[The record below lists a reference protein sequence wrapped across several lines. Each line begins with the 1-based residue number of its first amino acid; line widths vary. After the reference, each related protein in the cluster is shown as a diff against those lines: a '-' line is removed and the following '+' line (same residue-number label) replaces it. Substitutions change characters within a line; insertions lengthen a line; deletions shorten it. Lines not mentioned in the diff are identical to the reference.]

1 MATVAAI
8 VALGAVA
15 VTLAALVFLHFGR
28 TVLNPVM
35 AAVSEYGISGLR
47 GGYRVATISLGVA
60 AIALGVAITFF
71 LGEPNLLAFLFL
83 LLFGVA
89 RLVISWAP
97 MDAPGAARTG
107 TGRAHNVLATIFF
120 ASATVAA
127 FLFSGSFAGDPVF
140 GPIAGVSSALAWA
153 MAAFG
158 AFAVVAGF
166 VPGAR
171 AVPVVW
177 RVFGLAERL
186 LYAAILVWMTVAAVA
201 VLAR

>member
-1 MATVAAI
+1 MATFAAI
-8 VALGAVA
+8 VAVAGVAITLG
-15 VTLAALVFLHFGR
+15 ALVFLHLGR
-28 TVLNPVM
+28 TGLSPVS
-35 AAVSEYGISGLR
+35 AAVSSYGISALR
-47 GGYRVATISLGVA
+47 SGYRVATIALGVG

-71 LGEPNLLAFLFL
+71 LAVPNLPAFLFL

-89 RLVISWAP
+89 RLVTSWAP

-127 FLFSGSFAGDPVF
+127 FLFSASFAGDPVF
-140 GPIAGVSSALAWA
+140 GPIAGVSSVLAWA
-153 MAAFG
+153 MAVLAVSVVVT
-158 AFAVVAGF
+158 AVVP
-166 VPGAR
+166 VAR
-171 AVPVVW
+171 

-186 LYAAILVWMTVAAVA
+186 LHLVILLWMTVVAVA